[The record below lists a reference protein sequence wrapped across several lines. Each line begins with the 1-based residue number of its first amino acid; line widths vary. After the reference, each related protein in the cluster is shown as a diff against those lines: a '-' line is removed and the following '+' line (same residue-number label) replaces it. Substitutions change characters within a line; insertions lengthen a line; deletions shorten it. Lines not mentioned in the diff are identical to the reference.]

1 MLPDSRE
8 YRIVLVTPDADER
21 REAAIANPLDQR
33 DRHLARLEREV
44 SIGVE
49 CLALFI
55 RFSLNTTPPL
65 PEPAATA
72 ARAQAGARCDNV
84 IATPGR
90 WLNEGPKLRQCSPG
104 TPEKTRSG
112 FRMVP
117 GMQAAMAVVARS

>member
-1 MLPDSRE
+1 MRTEAPRKQLAANFHAGFEGPLGQWIGLVSV
-8 YRIVLVTPDADER
+8 RISSEATPEDAACCPTRANIASFLLPDADER

-55 RFSLNTTPPL
+55 RVSLNTTPPL

-72 ARAQAGARCDNV
+72 ARAATTSSPLQDAG
-84 IATPGR
+84 
-90 WLNEGPKLRQCSPG
+90 
-104 TPEKTRSG
+104 
-112 FRMVP
+112 
-117 GMQAAMAVVARS
+117 